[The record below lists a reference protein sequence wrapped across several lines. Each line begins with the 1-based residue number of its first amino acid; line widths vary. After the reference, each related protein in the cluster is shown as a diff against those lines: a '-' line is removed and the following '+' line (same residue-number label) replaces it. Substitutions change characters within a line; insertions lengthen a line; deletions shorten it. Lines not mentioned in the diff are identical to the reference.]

1 MNLVSSL
8 SMIPIIDFSKLI
20 NCSSRKKQRVI
31 FSIMKGIECLQRILH
46 SYKNFPDLFFL
57 CLLYTC
63 RYMYMYMSI
72 D

>member
-20 NCSSRKKQRVI
+20 NYSSRKKQRVI
-31 FSIMKGIECLQRILH
+31 FSIRKGSNVFKE
-46 SYKNFPDLFFL
+46 SYIHIKISQICFFL